1 MTNESAASRHVTRSS
16 PLIGCRSP
24 LIVVSPP
31 PLVTVDQTFTFVINC
46 TAMGIPTPQVQNIIE
61 GFKNCQNCF
70 HGHKR
75 DINMQVSSWHH
86 GIVCLCYLFLA

>member
-1 MTNESAASRHVTRSS
+1 MTNESAASRHVARCS

-46 TAMGIPTPQVQNIIE
+46 TAMGIPTPQVQKIGISKIVKTVTSIQARYEYRRIKLASKAIFVPSNI
-61 GFKNCQNCF
+61 
-70 HGHKR
+70 
-75 DINMQVSSWHH
+75 
-86 GIVCLCYLFLA
+86 

>member
-1 MTNESAASRHVTRSS
+1 MTNESASSRHVARCS

-46 TAMGIPTPQVQNIIE
+46 TAMGIPTPQVQNT
-61 GFKNCQNCF
+61 
-70 HGHKR
+70 
-75 DINMQVSSWHH
+75 
-86 GIVCLCYLFLA
+86 GISKIVKTVFFVTSEMSDELVLHLLVNQL

>member
-1 MTNESAASRHVTRSS
+1 MTNESAARCS

-46 TAMGIPTPQVQNIIE
+46 TAMGIPTPQVQKI
-61 GFKNCQNCF
+61 G
-70 HGHKR
+70 
-75 DINMQVSSWHH
+75 VSK
-86 GIVCLCYLFLA
+86 IVKTVFFVTSEMSDELVLHLLVNQL